1 MISVRDVLNRFVGN
15 LPYKK
20 RMWVLS
26 MVPWAAL
33 ATLVLLLIGL
43 VSILTFLLGVNA

>member
-1 MISVRDVLNRFVGN
+1 MINVRDFLNRFVGN

-26 MVPWAAL
+26 MVPWSVL
-33 ATLVLLLIGL
+33 IIVVLLLIGL
-43 VSILTFLLGVNA
+43 ISIVIFLSGASA